1 MGMKRVELCRIIRSD
16 KSPEC
21 HMYLREL
28 EGGRVFPIIIHQ
40 NEMAEIYRKVH
51 GVPMRRPMTHDLFA
65 SLIDAAGLTLVS
77 VEVTELRN
85 EVFYAR
91 MNFEGA
97 DGSTYSL
104 DARPSDA
111 VAVATGVRSPLFAA
125 EKILDEIGVVEAEP
139 DAGEDVGA

>member
-21 HMYLREL
+21 HMYLREC

-65 SLIDAAGLTLVS
+65 SLIEAAGLNLVS
-77 VEVTELRN
+77 VEVTELKN

-91 MNFEGA
+91 MNFEA
-97 DGSTYSL
+97 PDGSTYSL

-111 VAVATGVRSPLFAA
+111 VAIATGVNSTLFASDA
-125 EKILDEIGVVEAEP
+125 ILDEIGVVEPEP
-139 DAGEDVGA
+139 EAGEDVGA